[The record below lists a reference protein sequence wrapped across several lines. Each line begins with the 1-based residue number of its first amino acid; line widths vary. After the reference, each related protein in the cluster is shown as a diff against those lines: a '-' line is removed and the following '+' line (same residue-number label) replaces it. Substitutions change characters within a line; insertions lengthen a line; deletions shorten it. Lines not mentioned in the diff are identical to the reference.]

1 MKLNK
6 ILLSLNVFIFF
17 LQGTSDQSMYIA
29 YTEPVVHVIL
39 LFTFEFTATT
49 ESD

>member
-1 MKLNK
+1 MY
-6 ILLSLNVFIFF
+6 IFF

-29 YTEPVVHVIL
+29 FVHVIL
-39 LFTFEFTATT
+39 LFTFEYTATT